1 MKLTEEQAKQIIAQ
15 VHKDLN
21 IYHSEKYPIIANFH
35 KASKSLG
42 DFDFP
47 NWGGGYDYRDPEAV
61 GDKINYGE
69 YPEYIIS
76 IDDEKGEAIAY
87 HYYTGHV
94 EIRLNKETDKYEQ
107 VKQMYRP

>member
-1 MKLTEEQAKQIIAQ
+1 MKLTEEQVKEITAK
-15 VHKDLN
+15 VYKDLN
-21 IYHSEKYPIIANFH
+21 IYHSEKYPITCGFIKRNENPNRF
-35 KASKSLG
+35 
-42 DFDFP
+42 DFDV
-47 NWGGGYDYRDPEAV
+47 WKSGYDYSDPEAV

-94 EIRLNKETDKYEQ
+94 EIRLNKGTDKYEE